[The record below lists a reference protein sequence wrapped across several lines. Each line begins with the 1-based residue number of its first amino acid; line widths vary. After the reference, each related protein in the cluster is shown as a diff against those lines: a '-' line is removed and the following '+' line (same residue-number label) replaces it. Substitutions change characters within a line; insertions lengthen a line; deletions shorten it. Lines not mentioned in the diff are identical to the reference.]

1 MESPGN
7 SNGQRTV
14 SGSPGR
20 AEQGVAGIPPGMEA
34 HLSGAPC
41 QSGCQ
46 GFGSQGLSAGS
57 FQQGFLNSDP
67 WANWLNQRQAQEFHN
82 QQLLLQQQFFRNAQ
96 SIFVPPSVSSTPG
109 NQGPVYQGQGFGSV
123 GRGDSVTQVTRML
136 QQLSPVELQ
145 SVLQSVGQVNPGFKS
160 QDLGDLYD
168 DVGLLPGSGVAGSSK
183 GDSGSKDMFSRNEK
197 WIGNP
202 PTVNHKAWKSR
213 EDEILGWS
221 VYLQELSS
229 WASQG
234 SVKFGREI
242 ELSSRW
248 IEPIIWSRLSSEQ
261 QNRAVRLQALLSAAF
276 AEHGRI
282 TLMVQGFQEGLD
294 ISPEFDS
301 RASEPYG
308 NRNGFELLRQLTKE
322 FSLRNRAEALSLKT
336 QLLARVFVPDP
347 SSGSSQV
354 SDVIRQ
360 IDLACARFMRMVGTL
375 GAGMASG
382 LQITDSDQL
391 SLLVRSLP
399 NDARSYALMHSSGE
413 SYQQY
418 RISAR
423 RFENQHRLFKDLV
436 PQRRAVV
443 NLVEDFSHPKDE
455 STNQELSQD
464 FGGEGEEIVAGVS
477 DGQGPRC
484 MKCGSK
490 RHDSSSCTT
499 NLDKLKCFKCGQLG
513 HASLNCRVKKSPDGK
528 PFPSKGSG
536 KSPQKGQKGGSG
548 SSGKAS
554 KGSSK
559 GKKGKMFA
567 VLDEDGS
574 WWYTECAAEEESADA
589 PQDGAEDENSG
600 VLVGNRV
607 LPQLDSLVV
616 GDSLRHECCSSDASS
631 GADEEN
637 FDSDASLD
645 ENEESFDVDRL
656 FDGVLHFDMA
666 HDEFGEFEERS
677 PIREITEL
685 EAVYNRNWTTAD
697 WGDSRDVESSLR
709 QTLCQACGGSCETT
723 CMSWGDVSQEEKGH
737 VMYPSIE
744 QAGDDF
750 CENLKPCHMLLNSVG
765 LPSSD
770 MWLLDSG
777 ASVSVVSRDFLKG
790 FQHSAIK
797 TLVNPLQAANGTS
810 VNVDGFCKM
819 LLEIQVVDGKR
830 GNQTPK
836 PAVLPVDVVVGD
848 TAYPIL
854 SVCKLG
860 KQGWDFSCRK
870 TVSMI
875 HRDTKSVAHGLSVW
889 YDTPWIRV
897 KPYEGKEYKIPEDEP
912 EIMSGGHLKALTADE
927 LVAHRLR
934 GHVPYEPSR
943 EICQSCRGVHKHRRR
958 AGNKLSTEVFA
969 DFGFLSQEGLD
980 ESDKQSF
987 KFLVIKEVFSSSIG
1001 AVVVS
1006 DEKVG
1011 EQQLISKWFGEFGLR
1026 NSAEEV
1032 SVVLLTDSESAVS
1045 SMVANIQGYQF
1056 LVQKAPPQAHESV
1069 GHAERAIRGVKEAVK
1084 MQLLER
1090 R

>member
-1 MESPGN
+1 
-7 SNGQRTV
+7 
-14 SGSPGR
+14 
-20 AEQGVAGIPPGMEA
+20 
-34 HLSGAPC
+34 
-41 QSGCQ
+41 
-46 GFGSQGLSAGS
+46 
-57 FQQGFLNSDP
+57 
-67 WANWLNQRQAQEFHN
+67 
-82 QQLLLQQQFFRNAQ
+82 
-96 SIFVPPSVSSTPG
+96 
-109 NQGPVYQGQGFGSV
+109 
-123 GRGDSVTQVTRML
+123 ML
-136 QQLSPVELQ
+136 V
-145 SVLQSVGQVNPGFKS
+145 
-160 QDLGDLYD
+160 
-168 DVGLLPGSGVAGSSK
+168 
-183 GDSGSKDMFSRNEK
+183 
-197 WIGNP
+197 
-202 PTVNHKAWKSR
+202 
-213 EDEILGWS
+213 
-221 VYLQELSS
+221 
-229 WASQG
+229 
-234 SVKFGREI
+234 
-242 ELSSRW
+242 
-248 IEPIIWSRLSSEQ
+248 
-261 QNRAVRLQALLSAAF
+261 
-276 AEHGRI
+276 
-282 TLMVQGFQEGLD
+282 
-294 ISPEFDS
+294 
-301 RASEPYG
+301 
-308 NRNGFELLRQLTKE
+308 
-322 FSLRNRAEALSLKT
+322 
-336 QLLARVFVPDP
+336 
-347 SSGSSQV
+347 
-354 SDVIRQ
+354 
-360 IDLACARFMRMVGTL
+360 
-375 GAGMASG
+375 
-382 LQITDSDQL
+382 
-391 SLLVRSLP
+391 
-399 NDARSYALMHSSGE
+399 
-413 SYQQY
+413 
-418 RISAR
+418 
-423 RFENQHRLFKDLV
+423 
-436 PQRRAVV
+436 
-443 NLVEDFSHPKDE
+443 
-455 STNQELSQD
+455 
-464 FGGEGEEIVAGVS
+464 
-477 DGQGPRC
+477 
-484 MKCGSK
+484 
-490 RHDSSSCTT
+490 
-499 NLDKLKCFKCGQLG
+499 
-513 HASLNCRVKKSPDGK
+513 LNC
-528 PFPSKGSG
+528 
-536 KSPQKGQKGGSG
+536 
-548 SSGKAS
+548 
-554 KGSSK
+554 
-559 GKKGKMFA
+559 
-567 VLDEDGS
+567 
-574 WWYTECAAEEESADA
+574 
-589 PQDGAEDENSG
+589 
-600 VLVGNRV
+600 V

-616 GDSLRHECCSSDASS
+616 GDSLRHDCCSSDASS

-645 ENEESFDVDRL
+645 ANEESFDVDRL

-666 HDEFGEFEERS
+666 HDDFDEFEEKS
-677 PIREITEL
+677 PIREVTEL

-709 QTLCQACGGSCETT
+709 QTLCQACGGLCETS

-744 QAGDDF
+744 QAGDGF

-860 KQGWDFSCRK
+860 KQGWDFSCGK

-934 GHVPYEPSR
+934 GHVPYEPSC

-1084 MQLLER
+1084 MQLLEFER
-1090 R
+1090 LGYTPSSVELCVFFPQLFFSGAGF

>member
-1 MESPGN
+1 MG
-7 SNGQRTV
+7 
-14 SGSPGR
+14 
-20 AEQGVAGIPPGMEA
+20 
-34 HLSGAPC
+34 
-41 QSGCQ
+41 
-46 GFGSQGLSAGS
+46 
-57 FQQGFLNSDP
+57 
-67 WANWLNQRQAQEFHN
+67 
-82 QQLLLQQQFFRNAQ
+82 
-96 SIFVPPSVSSTPG
+96 
-109 NQGPVYQGQGFGSV
+109 
-123 GRGDSVTQVTRML
+123 
-136 QQLSPVELQ
+136 
-145 SVLQSVGQVNPGFKS
+145 
-160 QDLGDLYD
+160 
-168 DVGLLPGSGVAGSSK
+168 
-183 GDSGSKDMFSRNEK
+183 KDMFSRNEK

-213 EDEILGWS
+213 EEEILGWS

-242 ELSSRW
+242 EQSSRW
-248 IEPIIWSRLSSEQ
+248 LEPINWSRLSSDQ
-261 QNRAVRLQALLSAAF
+261 QNRAVRLCALLNAAF

-282 TLMVQGFQEGLD
+282 SLMIQGFQEGLD
-294 ISPEFDS
+294 VIPEFGDS
-301 RASEPYG
+301 RAPEPYG

-443 NLVEDFSHPKDE
+443 NLVEDFSNPKDE
-455 STNQELSQD
+455 STNQELSQE
-464 FGGEGEEIVAGVS
+464 FGGEGEELVAGVT

-484 MKCGSK
+484 LKCGSK

-528 PFPSKGSG
+528 PYPSKGSG
-536 KSPQKGQKGGSG
+536 KSPQKGQKGGS
-548 SSGKAS
+548 SSGKGS

-574 WWYTECAAEEESADA
+574 WWYTECAAEEEESADA
-589 PQDGAEDENSG
+589 PQGGAEDENSG
-600 VLVGNRV
+600 VLVLNCI

-616 GDSLRHECCSSDASS
+616 GDSLRHDCRSSDASS
-631 GADEEN
+631 DANEEK

-645 ENEESFDVDRL
+645 ANEENVVGDRL
-656 FDGVLHFDMA
+656 SGDVLHFDMA
-666 HDEFGEFEERS
+666 YDDFDEFEEKS
-677 PIREITEL
+677 LIREITEL
-685 EAVYNRNWTTAD
+685 ETVYNRNWTTAD

-709 QTLCQACGGSCETT
+709 QTLCQACGGLCETN

-744 QAGDDF
+744 QAGDDL

-860 KQGWDFSCRK
+860 KQGWDFSCGK
-870 TVSMI
+870 TVSMV
-875 HRDTKSVAHGLSVW
+875 HRDTNSVAHGLSVW

-897 KPYEGKEYKIPEDEP
+897 KPYEGKDYKIPEDEP
-912 EIMSGGHLKALTADE
+912 EIVGGGHLKALTADE
-927 LVAHRLR
+927 VIAHRLR
-934 GHVPYEPSR
+934 GHVPFEPSC

-1006 DEKVG
+1006 EDKVG

-1069 GHAERAIRGVKEAVK
+1069 GHAERTIRLVKEAFRV
-1084 MQLLER
+1084 QLLEFDKMGYTLQFEKKVVQALLNYVCFSHNCFSPVQGSKKTPR
-1090 R
+1090 EIVTGFPIPPHNFAVFGSKVLAELPQSLIEKSPNAPRFHAAAFLYPSFGSMGVVVMARIRVGTEMIARTFIAKSIKLCLPITISNDFGMFVQLVHERSGMPVEPVVDKPPESVLPEGQAPNLTCPRSGPPLNEVD

>member
-20 AEQGVAGIPPGMEA
+20 AEQGVAGIPPGMDA

-46 GFGSQGLSAGS
+46 GFVGQGLSAGS

-67 WANWLNQRQAQEFHN
+67 WANWLNQRQAQEFYN
-82 QQLLLQQQFFRNAQ
+82 QQLLLQQQFRNAQ
-96 SIFVPPSVSSTPG
+96 SVPVPPSVSSTPG

-248 IEPIIWSRLSSEQ
+248 IEPIVWNRLSSEQ

-322 FSLRNRAEALSLKT
+322 FSLRNHAEALSLKT

-455 STNQELSQD
+455 STTQELSQD

-536 KSPQKGQKGGSG
+536 KSPQKGQKGGSN
-548 SSGKAS
+548 SSGKGS

-600 VLVGNRV
+600 VLVLNCV

-616 GDSLRHECCSSDASS
+616 GDSLRHDCCSSDASS

-645 ENEESFDVDRL
+645 ANEESFDVDRL

-666 HDEFGEFEERS
+666 YDDFDEFEFEEMS
-677 PIREITEL
+677 PIRNVTDL
-685 EAVYNRNWTTAD
+685 ETVYNRNWSTAD
-697 WGDSRDVESSLR
+697 WGDSRDVEASLER
-709 QTLCQACGGSCETT
+709 ALCQQRVCARPAACPGVTLA
-723 CMSWGDVSQEEKGH
+723 EK
-737 VMYPSIE
+737 
-744 QAGDDF
+744 
-750 CENLKPCHMLLNSVG
+750 
-765 LPSSD
+765 
-770 MWLLDSG
+770 
-777 ASVSVVSRDFLKG
+777 
-790 FQHSAIK
+790 
-797 TLVNPLQAANGTS
+797 
-810 VNVDGFCKM
+810 
-819 LLEIQVVDGKR
+819 
-830 GNQTPK
+830 
-836 PAVLPVDVVVGD
+836 
-848 TAYPIL
+848 
-854 SVCKLG
+854 
-860 KQGWDFSCRK
+860 
-870 TVSMI
+870 
-875 HRDTKSVAHGLSVW
+875 
-889 YDTPWIRV
+889 
-897 KPYEGKEYKIPEDEP
+897 
-912 EIMSGGHLKALTADE
+912 
-927 LVAHRLR
+927 
-934 GHVPYEPSR
+934 
-943 EICQSCRGVHKHRRR
+943 RR
-958 AGNKLSTEVFA
+958 AMA
-969 DFGFLSQEGLD
+969 C
-980 ESDKQSF
+980 
-987 KFLVIKEVFSSSIG
+987 IR
-1001 AVVVS
+1001 
-1006 DEKVG
+1006 
-1011 EQQLISKWFGEFGLR
+1011 QLNR
-1026 NSAEEV
+1026 
-1032 SVVLLTDSESAVS
+1032 
-1045 SMVANIQGYQF
+1045 
-1056 LVQKAPPQAHESV
+1056 
-1069 GHAERAIRGVKEAVK
+1069 RAMIFVKT
-1084 MQLLER
+1084 
-1090 R
+1090 

>member
-1 MESPGN
+1 M
-7 SNGQRTV
+7 
-14 SGSPGR
+14 
-20 AEQGVAGIPPGMEA
+20 
-34 HLSGAPC
+34 
-41 QSGCQ
+41 
-46 GFGSQGLSAGS
+46 
-57 FQQGFLNSDP
+57 
-67 WANWLNQRQAQEFHN
+67 
-82 QQLLLQQQFFRNAQ
+82 
-96 SIFVPPSVSSTPG
+96 SSTPG

-145 SVLQSVGQVNPGFKS
+145 SVLQSVGQVNPGFRS

-213 EDEILGWS
+213 EEEILGWS

-242 ELSSRW
+242 EQSSRW
-248 IEPIIWSRLSSEQ
+248 LEPINWGRLSSDQ
-261 QNRAVRLQALLSAAF
+261 QNRAVRLCALLSAAF

-282 TLMVQGFQEGLD
+282 SLMIQGFQEGLD
-294 ISPEFDS
+294 VIPEFADS
-301 RASEPYG
+301 RAPEPYG

-443 NLVEDFSHPKDE
+443 NLVEDFSNPKDE
-455 STNQELSQD
+455 STNQELSQE
-464 FGGEGEEIVAGVS
+464 FGGEGEELVAGVTDS
-477 DGQGPRC
+477 QGPRC
-484 MKCGSK
+484 LKCGSK

-499 NLDKLKCFKCGQLG
+499 NLDNLKCFKCGQLG

-528 PFPSKGSG
+528 PYPSKGSG
-536 KSPQKGQKGGSG
+536 KSPQKGQKGGS
-548 SSGKAS
+548 SSGKGS

-574 WWYTECAAEEESADA
+574 WWYKECAAEEEESADA
-589 PQDGAEDENSG
+589 PQGGAEDENSG
-600 VLVGNRV
+600 VLVLNCI

-616 GDSLRHECCSSDASS
+616 GDSLRHDCCSSDASS
-631 GADEEN
+631 DANEEKL
-637 FDSDASLD
+637 DSDASLD
-645 ENEESFDVDRL
+645 ANEENVVNDRL
-656 FDGVLHFDMA
+656 SGDVLHFDMA
-666 HDEFGEFEERS
+666 YDDFDEFKERS

-685 EAVYNRNWTTAD
+685 ETVYNRNWTTAD

-709 QTLCQACGGSCETT
+709 QTLCQACGGLCETT
-723 CMSWGDVSQEEKGH
+723 CMSWGDVSQEENGH

-744 QAGDDF
+744 QAGDDL
-750 CENLKPCHMLLNSVG
+750 CENLKPCDMLLNSVG

-777 ASVSVVSRDFLKG
+777 AGVSVVSRDFLKG

-830 GNQTPK
+830 AETKRRNQ
-836 PAVLPVDVVVGD
+836 L
-848 TAYPIL
+848 
-854 SVCKLG
+854 C
-860 KQGWDFSCRK
+860 
-870 TVSMI
+870 
-875 HRDTKSVAHGLSVW
+875 
-889 YDTPWIRV
+889 
-897 KPYEGKEYKIPEDEP
+897 
-912 EIMSGGHLKALTADE
+912 
-927 LVAHRLR
+927 
-934 GHVPYEPSR
+934 
-943 EICQSCRGVHKHRRR
+943 CQSM
-958 AGNKLSTEVFA
+958 L
-969 DFGFLSQEGLD
+969 
-980 ESDKQSF
+980 
-987 KFLVIKEVFSSSIG
+987 
-1001 AVVVS
+1001 
-1006 DEKVG
+1006 
-1011 EQQLISKWFGEFGLR
+1011 
-1026 NSAEEV
+1026 
-1032 SVVLLTDSESAVS
+1032 
-1045 SMVANIQGYQF
+1045 
-1056 LVQKAPPQAHESV
+1056 
-1069 GHAERAIRGVKEAVK
+1069 
-1084 MQLLER
+1084 
-1090 R
+1090 

>member
-1 MESPGN
+1 
-7 SNGQRTV
+7 
-14 SGSPGR
+14 
-20 AEQGVAGIPPGMEA
+20 
-34 HLSGAPC
+34 
-41 QSGCQ
+41 
-46 GFGSQGLSAGS
+46 
-57 FQQGFLNSDP
+57 
-67 WANWLNQRQAQEFHN
+67 
-82 QQLLLQQQFFRNAQ
+82 
-96 SIFVPPSVSSTPG
+96 
-109 NQGPVYQGQGFGSV
+109 
-123 GRGDSVTQVTRML
+123 
-136 QQLSPVELQ
+136 
-145 SVLQSVGQVNPGFKS
+145 
-160 QDLGDLYD
+160 
-168 DVGLLPGSGVAGSSK
+168 
-183 GDSGSKDMFSRNEK
+183 
-197 WIGNP
+197 
-202 PTVNHKAWKSR
+202 
-213 EDEILGWS
+213 
-221 VYLQELSS
+221 
-229 WASQG
+229 
-234 SVKFGREI
+234 
-242 ELSSRW
+242 
-248 IEPIIWSRLSSEQ
+248 
-261 QNRAVRLQALLSAAF
+261 
-276 AEHGRI
+276 
-282 TLMVQGFQEGLD
+282 
-294 ISPEFDS
+294 
-301 RASEPYG
+301 
-308 NRNGFELLRQLTKE
+308 
-322 FSLRNRAEALSLKT
+322 
-336 QLLARVFVPDP
+336 
-347 SSGSSQV
+347 
-354 SDVIRQ
+354 
-360 IDLACARFMRMVGTL
+360 
-375 GAGMASG
+375 
-382 LQITDSDQL
+382 
-391 SLLVRSLP
+391 
-399 NDARSYALMHSSGE
+399 
-413 SYQQY
+413 
-418 RISAR
+418 
-423 RFENQHRLFKDLV
+423 
-436 PQRRAVV
+436 
-443 NLVEDFSHPKDE
+443 
-455 STNQELSQD
+455 
-464 FGGEGEEIVAGVS
+464 
-477 DGQGPRC
+477 
-484 MKCGSK
+484 
-490 RHDSSSCTT
+490 
-499 NLDKLKCFKCGQLG
+499 
-513 HASLNCRVKKSPDGK
+513 
-528 PFPSKGSG
+528 
-536 KSPQKGQKGGSG
+536 
-548 SSGKAS
+548 
-554 KGSSK
+554 
-559 GKKGKMFA
+559 MFA

-600 VLVGNRV
+600 VLVLNCV

-616 GDSLRHECCSSDASS
+616 GDSLRHDCCSSDASS

-645 ENEESFDVDRL
+645 ANEENVVVDRL
-656 FDGVLHFDMA
+656 SGDVLHFDMA
-666 HDEFGEFEERS
+666 HDDFEERS

-697 WGDSRDVESSLR
+697 WGDSRNVESSLR
-709 QTLCQACGGSCETT
+709 QTLCQACGGLCETS

-744 QAGDDF
+744 QAGNDF

-860 KQGWDFSCRK
+860 KQGWDFSCGK

-875 HRDTKSVAHGLSVW
+875 HRDTKSVAHGLSVC
-889 YDTPWIRV
+889 
-897 KPYEGKEYKIPEDEP
+897 EP

-934 GHVPYEPSR
+934 GHVPYEPSC

-958 AGNKLSTEVFA
+958 AGNKLSAEVFA

-1084 MQLLER
+1084 MQLLEFER
-1090 R
+1090 LGYTLQFEKKVIQALLNYVCFSHNCFSPVQGSKKTPKGDFNRVSDSSS